1 MGKLIPIPSP
11 NESKEDYIKRLE
23 EFKKNYWNFLKPDF
37 LKKKKK

>member
-1 MGKLIPIPSP
+1 MGKLIPTPSP